1 MALYEYQCL
10 ECGARSEVLQKM
22 ADAPL
27 TTCTVCGGRLKKLAS
42 SPSVQFKGSGWYVT
56 DYARK
61 GGGGKEAGGKEGGEK
76 SGEGKG
82 EGKAGEGKPAESKA
96 AGDKGSG
103 GESKPAASGGAS
115 AASGGGG
122 GSSSAGSS
130 GSTSGGDG

>member
-61 GGGGKEAGGKEGGEK
+61 GGGGSKEAGGKEGGEK

-82 EGKAGEGKPAESKA
+82 EGKAGEGKAGESKP
-96 AGDKGSG
+96 AGETSSG
-103 GESKPAASGGAS
+103 GESKPAAS
-115 AASGGGG
+115 AA
-122 GSSSAGSS
+122 SSAGSGS
-130 GSTSGGDG
+130 SSGGSTSGGSSSGGSG